1 MCKLYPL
8 TREECR
14 FAEEHHGLVYKF
26 LHENHLAADDFYDVV
41 IFGYLKAV
49 QIYFSKP
56 ELQKYSFTTIA
67 WRKMHGYLTNY
78 LRTQRRRK
86 RSAEVISIHVGI
98 NAESLPLEETLFK
111 PDSLMLQLETELLLH
126 DLAGRI
132 SAQQMDM
139 IRMKSGGYGIRD
151 IARSQ
156 NVPMKRVKE
165 VLEDVRQILM
175 ELCYE

>member
-8 TREECR
+8 TREERR
-14 FAEEHHGLVYKF
+14 FAAEHHGLVYKF
-26 LHENHLAADDFYDVV
+26 LHENHLATEDFYDVV

-67 WRKMHGYLTNY
+67 WRKMHGYLMNY
-78 LRTQRRRK
+78 LRTQHRRK
-86 RSAEVISIHVGI
+86 RSAEVISIHAGVD
-98 NAESLPLEETLFK
+98 AKSLPLEETLFK
-111 PDSLMLQLETELLLH
+111 PDSLMLQFETELLLH

-139 IRMKSGGYGIRD
+139 IRMKSDGYGIRD

-156 NVPMKRVKE
+156 NIPMKRVKE
-165 VLEDVRQILM
+165 ILEDVRQILM